1 MFFYSLFVT
10 KGNDEKM
17 KKNNMKNVYISLFLC
32 FTILTVFLSLTSGV
46 YAGGLTADSY
56 LARFNTITTLADIAA
71 GGYITLDTSDIID
84 SFSLNNGSSGE
95 INEFDVYA
103 AVHSELGR
111 AALFFADI
119 DGNIIYKTDEL
130 ECNYF
135 HKGSLNQ
142 PNIAIAAI
150 GTRDVN
156 HDGLMDIL
164 LITRCLCDGVE
175 FKIGDII
182 FQNANSDGFYRDWRV
197 SDKINR
203 FSMNKDIDMMA
214 AFAGGGQSSEFL
226 YSAATMDELVE
237 GDFKPLKYQTFDA
250 DFEKFG
256 TVQVVPGTYKMDNHY
271 IFFLYLVDGEGRVL
285 WNFQAMGGYDS
296 FSQMLGISFKDVDGD
311 GWADFSVLADYK
323 NLDDN
328 NDSYTVT
335 DFSIYYQRDGYF
347 FEDTDFHNAFVGKL
361 TGSETMD
368 DVVQAA
374 RKYWGW

>member
-1 MFFYSLFVT
+1 MT
-10 KGNDEKM
+10 KKM
-17 KKNNMKNVYISLFLC
+17 KKNNMKNVYISILLC
-32 FTILTVFLSLTSGV
+32 FTILTAFLSPTSSA
-46 YAGGLTADSY
+46 YAGAPTTAAY
-56 LARFNTITTLADIAA
+56 LARFNSITTLADVAA
-71 GGYITLDTSDIID
+71 GGYITLDTTHIID

-95 INEFDVYA
+95 INEFTVYA

-111 AALFFADI
+111 AALFFANT
-119 DGNIIYKTDEL
+119 DGNIIYKSEDL

-135 HKGSLNQ
+135 QKGLLYQ
-142 PNIAIAAI
+142 PNIAIDAI

-164 LITRCLCDGVE
+164 LITRCLYDGVK
-175 FKIGDII
+175 FKIGDIL
-182 FQNANSDGFYRDWRV
+182 FQNANSDGFYMDWRV

-214 AFAGGGQSSEFL
+214 AFASGGQSSEFL
-226 YSAATMDELVE
+226 YSAATMDELME

-256 TVQVVPGTYKMDNHY
+256 TVQVVPGTYKMGSHY
-271 IFFLYLVDGEGRVL
+271 IFILYLVDGEGRVL
-285 WNFQAMGGYDS
+285 WNFQAMRDYDN

-311 GWADFSVLADYK
+311 GWADLSVFADYI

-328 NDSYTVT
+328 NDSYAVT

-347 FEDTDFHNAFVGKL
+347 FEDTDFHNAFVSKL